1 MEQILKDIFNEYGIK
16 YTDGQ
21 LKQLSK
27 FYEMVV
33 ETNEKF
39 NLTAITEENDFAI
52 KHILDSVLP
61 MALLP
66 QNASVIDVGAGAGFP
81 SIPLKILRPDLKVT
95 MLDSLNKRVNFLN
108 EVIATL
114 NLKNITAVHSRAE
127 DYALKNREVFDIAI
141 ARAVA
146 SLVTLSEYCLPFVKV
161 GGNFIALKGS
171 SLTEELKEATYA
183 ITLLGGK
190 YKDIQK
196 IYVKQ
201 IDAMRENVIIEK
213 IKPTDKKYPRGKNFP
228 RLKPIVANQTMKTNN

>member
-1 MEQILKDIFNEYGIK
+1 MEQILKDLFNEYGIV
-16 YTDGQ
+16 YSSEQ

-27 FYEMVV
+27 FYEMVI

-39 NLTAITEENDFAI
+39 NLTAITEKNDFAI

-61 MALLP
+61 INLLP
-66 QNASVIDVGAGAGFP
+66 QNASVIDIGAGAGFP
-81 SIPLKILRPDLKVT
+81 SIPLKILRPDLKIT

-108 EVIATL
+108 EVISNL
-114 NLKNITAVHSRAE
+114 NLKDIIAVHSRAE
-127 DYALKNREVFDIAI
+127 DYALKYREKFDIAI

-171 SLTEELKEATYA
+171 SLTEEIKEATYA

-190 YKDIQK
+190 QKDVQK
-196 IYVKQ
+196 VYVKQ
-201 IDAMRENVIIEK
+201 IDAMRENLIIEK
-213 IKPTDKKYPRGKNFP
+213 IKTTDKKYPRGKNLP
-228 RLKPIVANQTMKTNN
+228 RLKPLVAVE

>member
-213 IKPTDKKYPRGKNFP
+213 IKPTDKKYPRGKNLP